1 MSVAVVCVDRGWGC
15 VAHWW
20 RRHPRGRGGRRRG
33 WIMRPNESCN
43 TVTSVLGSEISVWM
57 GEVLSVGGVLN
68 DGGGMSVV
76 RGAYSAVVV
85 VLRESGW
92 LFSVSVLVL

>member
-1 MSVAVVCVDRGWGC
+1 
-15 VAHWW
+15 
-20 RRHPRGRGGRRRG
+20 
-33 WIMRPNESCN
+33 MRPNESCN

-76 RGAYSAVVV
+76 RGHTVVV
-85 VLRESGW
+85 VLCESGW
-92 LFSVSVLVL
+92 LFSASVLVKWDATRFETVGCLTFCHDLEKLTT